1 MTTDNRTAGQGAG
14 VDVEETIR
22 EEYDWSSTEPST
34 AVVEVVATASNCAPT
49 ATEPL
54 YDAIDPDA
62 LDALVG
68 SAETRPTDVTV
79 EFAFAGY
86 NVTVS
91 SDDSVMVRPLPSGT

>member
-14 VDVEETIR
+14 VDVSETIR
-22 EEYDWSSTEPST
+22 EEYDWSSTDPST
-34 AVVEVVATASNCAPT
+34 AVVEVVATAANCPPT

-54 YDAIDPDA
+54 YNAIDPDA
-62 LDALVG
+62 LDGLVR

-86 NVTVS
+86 DVTVS
-91 SDDSVMVRPLPSGT
+91 SDDMVLVRPLPSSS

>member
-1 MTTDNRTAGQGAG
+1 MTTDNRAGSQGAG
-14 VDVEETIR
+14 LEEPIR

-34 AVVEVVATASNCAPT
+34 AVVEVVASASNCAPT

-86 NVTVS
+86 AVTVS
-91 SDDSVMVRPLPSGT
+91 SDDSVQIRPLPSGS

>member
-1 MTTDNRTAGQGAG
+1 MTTDNRAAGQGAG
-14 VDVEETIR
+14 VEIEGTIR

-34 AVVEVVATASNCAPT
+34 AVVEVVATAANCAPT
-49 ATEPL
+49 DTEPL

-62 LDALVG
+62 LDALIG
-68 SAETRPTDVTV
+68 SAETRPTDLTV

-91 SDDSVMVRPLPSGT
+91 SDDSVLVRPRPSSS